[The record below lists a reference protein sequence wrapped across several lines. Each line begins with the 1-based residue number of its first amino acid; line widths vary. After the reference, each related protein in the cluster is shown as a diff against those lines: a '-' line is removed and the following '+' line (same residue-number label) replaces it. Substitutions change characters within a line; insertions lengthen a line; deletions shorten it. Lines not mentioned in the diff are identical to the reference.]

1 MRSSS
6 SESDR
11 TYDSSCSENSSERR
25 RLSSS
30 AARRRSCSERIS
42 RCRKRHNTTP
52 APTKIS
58 AMAIVANSSACCRS
72 WSMAI
77 YIQLTILRINL
88 LLCLSLAACG
98 AEARPGVSRVW
109 PEMGTMMSAAAWGMD
124 STRVVRALQAAHD
137 SVDHIDSLVQRRVG
151 IAALDSVR
159 RAIRRGTG
167 VALAGDSIAPGYALE
182 RAALALGDGVDSAL
196 LDLGGQYR
204 WVGGAAR
211 PTHRTVG
218 IADPDNTLRRLASVD
233 LRGGSVRTQSR
244 RNAPRG
250 AARSVTVLAPDALT

>member
-6 SESDR
+6 SESER
-11 TYDSSCSENSSERR
+11 TYDSSWREKSSDRR

-30 AARRRSCSERIS
+30 AARRRSCSDRS
-42 RCRKRHNTTP
+42 NRCRRRHTTRL
-52 APTKIS
+52 APTTIS
-58 AMAIVANSSACCRS
+58 AIAIVANSSACCRS
-72 WSMAI
+72 WSMDI
-77 YIQLTILRINL
+77 YIQLYILRINL
-88 LLCLSLAACG
+88 LLCLTIAACG
-98 AEARPGVSRVW
+98 ADAHRPSVTRVW
-109 PEMGTMMSAAAWGMD
+109 PEMGTMMSAAAWGAD
-124 STRVVRALQAAHD
+124 STRVARALEAAH
-137 SVDHIDSLVQRRVG
+137 
-151 IAALDSVR
+151 DSVR

-182 RAALALGDGVDSAL
+182 RAAMALGNDVDSAL

-218 IADPDNTLRRLASVD
+218 IPDPDNTLRTLASVD
-233 LRGGSVRTQSR
+233 LLGGSVRTQSQ

-250 AARSVTVLAPDALT
+250 AARSVTVL